1 MKLRELLTD
10 LEYELLQGNL
20 DVDGKA
26 LVYDSRKVEDGC
38 VFVCLR
44 GANFDGHDFAA
55 KAVEAGAAA
64 LIVEEDVRPLLCEA
78 EREGRAEVGNA
89 EPERNGRI
97 APVTNQI
104 SVIKV
109 ANTRH
114 ALAIAARNYF
124 GNPASKLKV
133 IGLTGTKGKTTT
145 THMIKKILEEAG
157 EKVGMIGTLGAFI
170 GTEKFKTANTTPE
183 SYELQRLFAK
193 MLEEGCTYAVME
205 VSSQALKLGRTDGIE
220 FAYGAFLNI
229 SPDHISPTE
238 HKDFQ
243 EYLDCKKLLFRQ
255 TGPVIVNLDDPR
267 WREATEYAKDR
278 LVTVSQKGEADYMA
292 SDAHNI
298 WEGSFLGVTFQL
310 SGKRKAQVTLPLPG
324 TFNVENALIAIAIT
338 AEIGVPTEAIL
349 EGLKKVYVKGR
360 TQLMTCM
367 AGHGTMLIDYAH
379 NAVSAEN
386 LLSMLK
392 AYKPERLIC
401 LFGGGGNRA
410 KARRYDMGE
419 AAGKYA
425 DLTILTMD
433 NPRDEEVEDINKTII
448 EGLSVHGGKY
458 MTIIDREE
466 AIHYLI
472 DNARPGDIIALLG
485 KGHEE
490 YQEIK
495 GQKYYFSEEKIIEEY
510 CKKKFG

>member
-78 EREGRAEVGNA
+78 EREGRAEAGNA

-278 LVTVSQKGEADYMA
+278 LVTVSQKGEA

-392 AYKPERLIC
+392 AYQPERLIC

-458 MTIIDREE
+458 VTIIDREE

>member
-1 MKLRELLTD
+1 MILRDLLKD
-10 LEYELLQGNL
+10 MEYECLQGSL
-20 DVDGKA
+20 EQEITA
-26 LVYDSRKVEDGC
+26 LVYDSRKVEPGC
-38 VFVCLR
+38 AFVCLK
-44 GANFDGHDFAA
+44 GAKFDAHAFAGQAVA
-55 KAVEAGAAA
+55 KGASVLIIEDEAA
-64 LIVEEDVRPLLCEA
+64 LA
-78 EREGRAEVGNA
+78 ATG
-89 EPERNGRI
+89 
-97 APVTNQI
+97 I
-104 SVIKV
+104 SQPGMQGGAQAGTRLPAVIKV
-109 ANTRH
+109 ANTRE
-114 ALAIAARNYF
+114 ALAYAARNFF

-157 EKVGMIGTLGAFI
+157 NKVGMIGTLGAFI
-170 GTEKFKTANTTPE
+170 GTEKYKTANTTPE

-205 VSSQALKLGRTDGIE
+205 VSSQALKLGRTAGID

-229 SPDHISPTE
+229 SPDHISPDE

-243 EYLDCKKLLFRQ
+243 EYLDCKKLLFLQ
-255 TGPVIVNLDDPR
+255 TGPVIVNKDDPR
-267 WREATEYAKDR
+267 WQEATELAKDR

-292 SDAHNI
+292 SDVHNI
-298 WEGSFLGVTFQL
+298 WEGSFLGVTFTL
-310 SGKRKAQVTLPLPG
+310 SGKRNAQVTLPLPG

-338 AEIGVPTEAIL
+338 AEIGISTEAIL
-349 EGLKKVYVKGR
+349 SGLRNVYVKGR

-392 AYKPERLIC
+392 AYKPDRLIC

-419 AAGKYA
+419 ASGKYA
-425 DLTILTMD
+425 DLTVLTMD
-433 NPRDEEVEDINKTII
+433 NPRDEEVEEINKTII
-448 EGLSVHGGKY
+448 EGLNVHGGKY
-458 MTIIDREE
+458 ITIIDREE

-472 DNARPGDIIALLG
+472 DHAQPGDIIALLG

-510 CKKKFG
+510 CRKKFGN